1 MLKSI
6 ICTYM
11 YMWYMSLTVYT
22 YMYMGINTFQSQLVS
37 GMWGI
42 LSSVNMY
49 TLEYSINT
57 FLHLTMYMHVFMK
70 YHPLYRTLTGSKLRS
85 MCLSR
90 PPTIPSW
97 SDYTPVSRQ
106 TAGGF
111 TVHHNMYTY
120 VQWGGKMNTKTR
132 EIGRKGFNERERL
145 TSVLFPLQAILCDRV
160 CEWWWPDVSHATT
173 SPPPWGACSLLL
185 GRNLVSAQLPP
196 WERYVRPD
204 YSQFIIVF
212 PYLLLSPT
220 LYTRFFHV
228 GVGQV
233 STNLKVIE
241 RLMCKGSRVSPLGA
255 PLWMLPLVNTLIINL
270 HSHAPIRTHTQRTKV
285 SFIVT
290 WSSTMFCWIRMVTL
304 SWLTTVC
311 ARRACVPET
320 PRPPSVELLITS
332 PLKS

>member
-111 TVHHNMYTY
+111 AVLHIIIMYMYIILLWCIYIIYNNMYMY
-120 VQWGGKMNTKTR
+120 MQWVHMWKRR
-132 EIGRKGFNERERL
+132 EKEYKNKRDREEE
-145 TSVLFPLQAILCDRV
+145 IY
-160 CEWWWPDVSHATT
+160 W
-173 SPPPWGACSLLL
+173 
-185 GRNLVSAQLPP
+185 
-196 WERYVRPD
+196 
-204 YSQFIIVF
+204 
-212 PYLLLSPT
+212 
-220 LYTRFFHV
+220 
-228 GVGQV
+228 
-233 STNLKVIE
+233 
-241 RLMCKGSRVSPLGA
+241 
-255 PLWMLPLVNTLIINL
+255 
-270 HSHAPIRTHTQRTKV
+270 
-285 SFIVT
+285 
-290 WSSTMFCWIRMVTL
+290 
-304 SWLTTVC
+304 
-311 ARRACVPET
+311 
-320 PRPPSVELLITS
+320 
-332 PLKS
+332 